1 VITRTGST
9 ATAAAAA
16 GARCETSIAAV
27 GPTAA
32 EYLATGVSPTVDVTD
47 DESFD
52 TASDVTVEFKGR
64 WVAVATA
71 VFDRDLPPD
80 RMTGVAVAGGALLDP
95 FNVVSSGV
103 DGVRVLVGDVALIWA
118 PPVLAAAPAGPDV
131 VVEPVDVEV
140 MVDVDAE
147 EAADVFEGVEDAA
160 ELDVPVFG
168 LADDDEPEGAAHA
181 IPWMVNKTAPTP
193 NATASPP
200 IRPAYASLRTQQL
213 YR

>member
-1 VITRTGST
+1 MASASAGRAVRIKVRCPGCTRCRPEGWVSAGDGDANAVSNSRRANASSDHNVGVSAGAPGALLAANGLRKLRSRFDTTPVITRTGST
-9 ATAAAAA
+9 ATGAAAA

-71 VFDRDLPPD
+71 VFDRELRPD
-80 RMTGVAVAGGALLDP
+80 RMACVAVAGGALVHP

-103 DGVRVLVGDVALIWA
+103 DGVRVLVGVVALIWA
-118 PPVLAAAPAGPDV
+118 PPVLAAA
-131 VVEPVDVEV
+131 
-140 MVDVDAE
+140 
-147 EAADVFEGVEDAA
+147 
-160 ELDVPVFG
+160 
-168 LADDDEPEGAAHA
+168 
-181 IPWMVNKTAPTP
+181 
-193 NATASPP
+193 
-200 IRPAYASLRTQQL
+200 LRDL
-213 YR
+213 MSS